1 MLAPGTRLGPYEVV
15 AFVGEGGMGQ
25 VFKAVDTRLDRSVAI
40 KILPAALA
48 ADAVRRE
55 RFEREARSISR
66 LEHPN
71 ICPLYDVGE
80 HDGHLY
86 LVMQFLDGETLAEKL
101 RNGPLPIKQ
110 ALDFGVQ
117 IAEALATAHRAEI
130 VHRDLKPA
138 NIMVTRTGVRL
149 LDFGLARS
157 VQTTSGAMTIAGSGT
172 DVKRRAL
179 TTEGTILGTLSYMAP
194 EQIDGR
200 EVDTRADVFA
210 FGAVLFE
217 IVTGMKAFDG
227 ESPARVMSAILRDE
241 PARVSSLAPV
251 TPAALEQLIHACMA
265 KDANDRWQN
274 ISDVARQLRHLR
286 DMMSTGSSSGV
297 MSRSGILRVEPATTA
312 AATRGRWRTWAVA
325 AALVAAS
332 AFGAAALTRWLWN
345 PVAPPPLQLRALILP
360 PAGMFLTDTLALSP
374 DGQRV
379 AFVAADATGQRQ
391 LWMRP
396 LAANTAQAIAGTSGA
411 SDPFWSHDSQHIAF
425 FANGAL
431 KRIAAS
437 GGEASVIAEV
447 GNGAGGTWNTAGVI
461 VFARLDGPL
470 MRIAAAGGRAEPLT
484 TFDKA
489 LAETHHVYP
498 TFLPDGEHF
507 VFYVN
512 SQERG
517 LYVGS
522 LGSATKTR
530 LFDPDPALPAG
541 AAATPGVYANGY
553 LLYVR
558 DRVLMARR
566 FDLASR
572 TAAAEPITVT
582 ETVDYDPPG
591 QAAFTIANNVLIFRA
606 RQHRPLAELAWLD
619 RQGNPVGTIAS
630 PPGTFRSLTLSPDGR
645 TLAIDRR
652 DAQGLPSVWLVDTA
666 RATSTRLTAAY
677 WAGDP
682 LWSPDGRWL
691 AYSVAVDSPPNLVVR
706 DAGWKTPERR
716 LTRSGTEQHYATSF
730 TPDGQQ
736 VVYQAISATT
746 GTDLYA
752 VATTTENATPLRLLQ
767 TSANEHSA
775 KVSPD
780 GRWIAFV
787 SDESGRAEVYVSRFP
802 ELQGK
807 IAASSGGGVR
817 PQWRRDGTE
826 LFYLAPGGRMMAVQ
840 INNTA
845 TALQPGSAIELFR
858 TAVYGDVYTPD
869 ATGQRFL
876 IARPSATSETVPL
889 ELLTHP
895 FR

>member
-1 MLAPGTRLGPYEVV
+1 MLGVAAVNRDGRHRRGVADGLELFVKEGGDFVEEPGAAVARTAQEVQTLFRVARQCGLVQALHLLPILRPERPPSVRSVRTHVLSLWRRHASTAATDPVPRFVQLHMLAPGTRLGPYEVV

-25 VFKAVDTRLDRSVAI
+25 VFKALDTRLDRSVAI

-110 ALDFGVQ
+110 ALEFGVQ
-117 IAEALATAHRAEI
+117 VAEALATAHRAEI

-172 DVKRRAL
+172 GVKRGAL

-297 MSRSGILRVEPATTA
+297 MSRSGILPAGAA
-312 AATRGRWRTWAVA
+312 AATAATRARWRTWAVA
-325 AALVAAS
+325 AALVAVS
-332 AFGAAALTRWLWN
+332 AFAAAALARWLSN
-345 PVAPPPLQLRALILP
+345 PEPSSPLQLRALILP

-396 LAANTAQAIAGTSGA
+396 LAANTAQAIAGTADA
-411 SDPFWSHDSQHIAF
+411 SDPFWSP
-425 FANGAL
+425 
-431 KRIAAS
+431 
-437 GGEASVIAEV
+437 
-447 GNGAGGTWNTAGVI
+447 I
-461 VFARLDGPL
+461 VSTSPS
-470 MRIAAAGGRAEPLT
+470 
-484 TFDKA
+484 
-489 LAETHHVYP
+489 
-498 TFLPDGEHF
+498 LP
-507 VFYVN
+507 
-512 SQERG
+512 
-517 LYVGS
+517 
-522 LGSATKTR
+522 
-530 LFDPDPALPAG
+530 
-541 AAATPGVYANGY
+541 
-553 LLYVR
+553 
-558 DRVLMARR
+558 MAR
-566 FDLASR
+566 
-572 TAAAEPITVT
+572 
-582 ETVDYDPPG
+582 
-591 QAAFTIANNVLIFRA
+591 
-606 RQHRPLAELAWLD
+606 
-619 RQGNPVGTIAS
+619 
-630 PPGTFRSLTLSPDGR
+630 
-645 TLAIDRR
+645 
-652 DAQGLPSVWLVDTA
+652 
-666 RATSTRLTAAY
+666 
-677 WAGDP
+677 
-682 LWSPDGRWL
+682 
-691 AYSVAVDSPPNLVVR
+691 
-706 DAGWKTPERR
+706 
-716 LTRSGTEQHYATSF
+716 
-730 TPDGQQ
+730 
-736 VVYQAISATT
+736 
-746 GTDLYA
+746 
-752 VATTTENATPLRLLQ
+752 
-767 TSANEHSA
+767 
-775 KVSPD
+775 
-780 GRWIAFV
+780 
-787 SDESGRAEVYVSRFP
+787 
-802 ELQGK
+802 
-807 IAASSGGGVR
+807 
-817 PQWRRDGTE
+817 
-826 LFYLAPGGRMMAVQ
+826 
-840 INNTA
+840 
-845 TALQPGSAIELFR
+845 
-858 TAVYGDVYTPD
+858 
-869 ATGQRFL
+869 
-876 IARPSATSETVPL
+876 
-889 ELLTHP
+889 
-895 FR
+895 